1 DLWTTACSL
10 FERSGYARDQ
20 DKCQLRAAS
29 CCTSPS
35 YSSVRNLADR
45 NWNPN
50 SRDLSNLFMKRDGRA
65 LAHNTLEEMRI
76 LAVQRMAEGE
86 HPNDV
91 AASFGMTRSWAYK
104 VRAQARGRGRGV
116 RALRSS
122 KGTGRPRKLTRA
134 QEQQVLR
141 WINGKNPMQYG
152 FDFGL
157 WTRNLVRELVRREFG
172 VTLSLASIGTM
183 LARLN
188 LTPQKPLQRAYQRNP
203 EAIERWQHDTYP
215 AIARQARKENADI
228 FFWDESGFRADS
240 VHGRTWAP
248 CGETPVV
255 ERPGQRQSMSGASA
269 VNAKGAFWFATYEG
283 GLNGELF
290 VTLLKKLMFNR
301 RKAVHL
307 VVDGLP
313 AHKKAIVKE
322 YVASTQGKLTLHFLP
337 GYAPD
342 LNPDELVWSHVKR
355 TGVAR
360 RPLQKGEKLG
370 PRIHEQ
376 LAQIGRNPKLVRS
389 FFKHPSVSYISDL

>member
-1 DLWTTACSL
+1 
-10 FERSGYARDQ
+10 
-20 DKCQLRAAS
+20 
-29 CCTSPS
+29 
-35 YSSVRNLADR
+35 
-45 NWNPN
+45 
-50 SRDLSNLFMKRDGRA
+50 MKRDGRN

-76 LAVQRMAEGE
+76 LAVQSMAGGE
-86 HPNDV
+86 HPDDA
-91 AASFGMTRSWAYK
+91 AASFGMHRSWAYK
-104 VRAQARGRGRGV
+104 IRAQARGRGV

-141 WINGKNPMQYG
+141 WINGRNPMQYG

-157 WTRNLVRELVRREFG
+157 WTRNLVRELVQREFG

-183 LARLN
+183 PARLN

-255 ERPGQRQSMSGASA
+255 ERPGQRQSMSAASA
-269 VNAKGAFWFATYEG
+269 VNSKGAFWFATYEG
-283 GLNGELF
+283 GLSGELF
-290 VTLLKKLMFNR
+290 VTLLRKLMFNR

-342 LNPDELVWSHVKR
+342 CNPEELVWSHVKR
-355 TGVAR
+355 TGIAR
-360 RPLQKGEKLG
+360 RPLTKGEKLG

-389 FFKHPSVSYISDL
+389 FFRHPSVRYISDV